1 MEVILSI
8 IGFSLFVTGLF
19 GLLGNEDSSPLAVTA
34 GLLLMFTSFCIY
46 LFAVNDIKEY
56 TVDKIEIISN
66 EDKINRVT
74 LIKDPGVIFFNH
86 RTVIHTTK
94 QLNIGDL
101 IHDSQVK
108 EESLVS
114 KKEIGVNE

>member
-66 EDKINRVT
+66 EIEQPFRGDPNDLPVDKIIN
-74 LIKDPGVIFFNH
+74 
-86 RTVIHTTK
+86 
-94 QLNIGDL
+94 
-101 IHDSQVK
+101 
-108 EESLVS
+108 
-114 KKEIGVNE
+114 EIQSIYKWFLWI